1 MTEQANDSTNTTT
14 KEVATMATA
23 TFDPFREFE
32 RLFTG
37 VATPQSSNLSMD
49 LYKKGDVF
57 VAEIDMPGVDPA
69 SIDIDID
76 DRTLTVRA
84 ERSSVSG
91 EDIEWL
97 TRERRNGTFAR
108 QLTLGRGLATDRI
121 EAAYEDGVLKLTL
134 PVAEEAKPRKISVNH
149 VINSDTA
156 EPKEVDG
163 AAQ

>member
-1 MTEQANDSTNTTT
+1 
-14 KEVATMATA
+14 MATA

-37 VATPQSSNLSMD
+37 VATPQGSNLSMD

-76 DRTLTVRA
+76 DRTLTVRG
-84 ERSSVSG
+84 ERSTASG
-91 EDIEWL
+91 DDIEWL

-121 EAAYEDGVLKLTL
+121 EASYEDGVLKLTL
-134 PVAEEAKPRKISVNH
+134 PVAEEAKPRKITVNH
-149 VINSDTA
+149 VIKNDAT
-156 EPKEVDG
+156 EQKEVDG
-163 AAQ
+163 ADQ

>member
-1 MTEQANDSTNTTT
+1 
-14 KEVATMATA
+14 MATA

-37 VATPQSSNLSMD
+37 VSTPQSSNLSMD

-69 SIDIDID
+69 SVDIDID

-134 PVAEEAKPRKISVNH
+134 PVAEEAKPRKITVCLLYT
-149 VINSDTA
+149 SD
-156 EPKEVDG
+156 
-163 AAQ
+163 AADE

>member
-1 MTEQANDSTNTTT
+1 
-14 KEVATMATA
+14 MATA

-97 TRERRNGTFAR
+97 TRERRNGAIVGP
-108 QLTLGRGLATDRI
+108 QCATLLLHASLVDLLRASQHCTS
-121 EAAYEDGVLKLTL
+121 TL
-134 PVAEEAKPRKISVNH
+134 
-149 VINSDTA
+149 
-156 EPKEVDG
+156 
-163 AAQ
+163 